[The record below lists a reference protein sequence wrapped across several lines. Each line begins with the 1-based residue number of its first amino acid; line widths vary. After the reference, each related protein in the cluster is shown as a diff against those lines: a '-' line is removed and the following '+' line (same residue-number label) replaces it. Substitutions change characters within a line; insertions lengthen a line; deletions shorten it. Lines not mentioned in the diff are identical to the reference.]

1 MINSGS
7 DLKQTDGAEIPNDSP
22 PAYSTFSAEATTA
35 PAPSI
40 PANIKPTNFL
50 SLDRVNDP
58 ITGIYVVDPYMGIPQ
73 LMLPPLAAGETEE
86 TRRNLVL
93 HTRNGTINV
102 TLFVLGVLDR
112 GPDKKK
118 AKMAIK
124 VRAPAPCAHQST
136 SRRSPPT
143 APSGCLHLSR
153 SFRGHVTICTLNG
166 SIRLAYDLAAHT
178 TTFSE
183 VRSSRQCFVG
193 DLPHDEGWTGD
204 QIRVESTNGNVDL
217 GYEMEGILGS
227 HGGSERGLDS
237 FIKSDA
243 DGKAPTFQMDPM
255 GNISGGTGGPGGPGL
270 EVGGM
275 GGLGLGPQIIFHYPW

>member
-7 DLKQTDGAEIPNDSP
+7 DLKQTDGAEIPNDPP
-22 PAYSTFSAEATTA
+22 PAYSTFSAEAKTA

-102 TLFVLGVLDR
+102 TLFVLGWLDR

-124 VRAPAPCAHQST
+124 VTWSRRPPVHLTAQST
-136 SRRSPPT
+136 NGSIR
-143 APSGCLHLSR
+143 LHLSR

-227 HGGSERGLDS
+227 HGGSERGMDS